1 MDLQL
6 KGKIALVTGSTAG
19 IGLAIATSLAGEGAI
34 VYVNGRKQER
44 VDAAIAEIKKTHPNA
59 DLRPLAADLSKAD
72 GCDAAIKA
80 LPAVDILVNN
90 LGIFEIVEFAKISDA
105 DWFRFF
111 ETNVMSGVRISRAY
125 FDGMLKK
132 NWGRIV
138 FISSESGY
146 MTPKE
151 MIHYGFTKS
160 AQIAIARGLAELTA
174 GSAVTVNTVLPGPT
188 HSEGLED
195 FVKSMGS
202 NDVKAFEEEFFKT
215 ARPGSLIQRF
225 LTVKEIGDTVAYV
238 CSPLASGINGAAIR
252 NEGGLLKSAF

>member
-6 KGKIALVTGSTAG
+6 KGKTALVTGSTAG
-19 IGLAIATSLAGEGAI
+19 IGLAIATSLAGEGPT
-34 VYVNGRKQER
+34 VYVNGRTKER
-44 VDAAIAEIKKTHPNA
+44 VEHAIAEIRKTHANA
-59 DLRPLAADLSKAD
+59 DLKPLAADLSKAD
-72 GCDAAIKA
+72 GVAAAVKA

-90 LGIFEIVEFAKISDA
+90 LGIFEVVDFDKIKDE
-105 DWFRFF
+105 DWQRFF
-111 ETNVMSGVRISRAY
+111 DTNVMSGVRMSRAY
-125 FDGMLKK
+125 LPAMLKN

-138 FISSESGY
+138 FISSESAY
-146 MTPKE
+146 AIPKE

-160 AQIAIARGLAELTA
+160 AQVSIARGLAELTA
-174 GSAVTVNTVLPGPT
+174 GTAVTVNSVLPGPT

-195 FVKSMGS
+195 FVKKMSGGPVQEME
-202 NDVKAFEEEFFKT
+202 KEFFEK

-225 LTVKEIGDTVAYV
+225 LTTKEIGDTVAYV